1 MLFSSATTI
10 LFLIA
15 SSTSGTAA
23 ADGEVSHH
31 RIRGATLDTKGWR
44 SDLPWKELR
53 HKLQDPSSL
62 THASIDKFLNEC
74 VPEFDNYTETYR
86 TNWALIDQPSGLCM
100 DQLFCAF
107 DDCDPQPNSAEYA
120 LGDKSDTFAKLD
132 NSDSLN
138 NMTYS
143 VLSDEY
149 KTWIE
154 DPTNPNNNLPGKVLH
169 PRTASDVVAAIKFA
183 GEHGL
188 EISVKN
194 SGHSYTGSSTK
205 SDSLLLNMRRYTPYV
220 SDSITDCADNHKGL
234 DDDLSGQPCSLSLA
248 KGKSGIIRVS
258 GGENFGALY
267 MAVRDYN
274 LKQDSFRYH
283 VVGGGAAT
291 VSPSKFAAYT
301 FNTIVYLYYTIVYLY
316 SLL

>member
-1 MLFSSATTI
+1 MLLSSSATL
-10 LFLIA
+10 LFLLA
-15 SSTSGTAA
+15 SSSGTAA

-31 RIRGATLDTKGWR
+31 RIRGALDAKGWR

-53 HKLQDPSSL
+53 HKLKDPSSL
-62 THASIDKFLNEC
+62 THASIDKFLHEC
-74 VPEFDNYTETYR
+74 VPEFNNYTCQDR

-120 LGDKSDTFAKLD
+120 LGDKLDTIGKLYD
-132 NSDSLN
+132 ADLNMN

-143 VLSDEY
+143 DLSDEY

-154 DPTNPNNNLPGKVLH
+154 DPSNPNINLPGKVLH

-183 GEHGL
+183 DEHGL

-194 SGHSYTGSSTK
+194 SGHSYTSSSTK
-205 SDSLLLNMRRYTPYV
+205 SDSLLLNMRRYTTYV
-220 SDSITDCADNHKGL
+220 SDSITDCEDMDDQGL
-234 DDDLSGQPCSLSLA
+234 GDDLSGQPCSLSLA

-258 GGENFGALY
+258 GGENFGDLY
-267 MAVRDYN
+267 MA
-274 LKQDSFRYH
+274 
-283 VVGGGAAT
+283 
-291 VSPSKFAAYT
+291 
-301 FNTIVYLYYTIVYLY
+301 
-316 SLL
+316 